1 MTTTMTMTA
10 VMIVINEVTAVVMMT
25 MTAVMIVVNE
35 VNDDDDDDDC
45 ADGIYE

>member
-1 MTTTMTMTA
+1 MTMTA

-35 VNDDDDDDDC
+35 VNDDNDDDDC

>member
-1 MTTTMTMTA
+1 MTMTA